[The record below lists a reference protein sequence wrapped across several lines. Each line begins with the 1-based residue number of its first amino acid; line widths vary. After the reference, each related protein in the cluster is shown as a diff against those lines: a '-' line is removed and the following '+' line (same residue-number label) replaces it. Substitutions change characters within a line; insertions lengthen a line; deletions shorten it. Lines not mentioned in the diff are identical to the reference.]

1 MNLDFYTNLILTWK
15 ISISVTLN
23 QNINYFCAVLNI
35 IMKRKIIPGEIATKD
50 LHQYIIGAVAPR
62 PIAFVST
69 LNEDGVHNLA
79 PYSFFNA
86 FSSNPPI
93 VVFSSNRRVTN
104 NTTKDTLHNVRV
116 NGECVVNVV
125 PYNIVRQMSLASV
138 EFPTGVSEFV
148 KVGLTPEPSETI
160 QAPRVLES
168 PVNMECVVKDIIE
181 LGIHGGAGHLII
193 CEVKMIAVS
202 ESVLEGDRLN
212 PHKLD
217 LMGRMGRNYYVRASG
232 AAVMEIYQSVTEI
245 PIGFDGLPRH
255 IRESKV
261 LTGNDLAAIASLT
274 SFPTAADVDLAHLP
288 NGVDELSLHQSAA
301 YLVRSGKVKEA
312 LFLLMSK
319 P

>member
-1 MNLDFYTNLILTWK
+1 MTNLLKYMIKSTTTFK
-15 ISISVTLN
+15 N
-23 QNINYFCAVLNI
+23 QNIYYFYTLLI
-35 IMKRKIIPGEIATKD
+35 KIMKRKIIPGEIATKD

-69 LNEDGVHNLA
+69 LNEDGVQNLA

-93 VVFSSNRRVTN
+93 VVFSSNRRVSD

-116 NGECVVNVV
+116 NKECVVNVV
-125 PYNIVRQMSLASV
+125 PYDIVRQMSLASV
-138 EFPTGVSEFV
+138 EFPTGVSEFT
-148 KVGLTPEPSETI
+148 KVGLTAEPSETI

-168 PVNMECVVKDIIE
+168 PVNMECIVKDIIE
-181 LGIHGGAGHLII
+181 LGVHGGAGHLII
-193 CEVKMIAVS
+193 CEVKLIAVA
-202 ESVLEGDRLN
+202 ESVLIGDRLD

-245 PIGFDGLPRH
+245 PIGFDGLPQH

-261 LTGNDLAAIASLT
+261 LTGNDLAALASLT
-274 SFPTAADVDLAHLP
+274 SFPTATDIDDSYLSNV
-288 NGVDELSLHQSAA
+288 NDETTLHQSAA
-301 YLVRSGKVKEA
+301 ELIRSGRIKEA
-312 LFLLMSK
+312 LFLLMTKS
-319 P
+319 